1 MPTRSSSTS
10 GNRSRVA
17 NRGPPSRTTVR
28 QPKTLARERL
38 DEHLD
43 RAAAR
48 ETDLP
53 RVLVAQIELEEPG
66 PHRREDVLGLLE
78 DLGVHAAADRHG
90 AQDRPAFTDDHLGA
104 FLARRRAAGV
114 HERRDGH
121 LAGGTAQLVEVIE
134 ELRHGNP
141 MIRRAEPR
149 SKPRYKLSVRARS
162 LSAARLW
169 PGAKTSTSGR
179 AAVIPRVSGS

>member
-1 MPTRSSSTS
+1 MTE
-10 GNRSRVA
+10 
-17 NRGPPSRTTVR
+17 
-28 QPKTLARERL
+28 LFDHL
-38 DEHLD
+38 DEL
-43 RAAAR
+43 RGSAR
-48 ETDLP
+48 KVAVATLVNTRGTTP
-53 RVLVAQIELEEPG
+53 RKEGAKMVVGEGGAI
-66 PHRREDVLGLLE
+66 
-78 DLGVHAAADRHG
+78 LGVHAAADRHG

-114 HERRDGH
+114 HERGDGH

-149 SKPRYKLSVRARS
+149 SKPRYKLSLRARS

-169 PGAKTSTSGR
+169 PGAKTSTSGS